1 MASRFRPVLQ
11 EMKSRLFPPL
21 IAVSPACDEAFPC
34 AGIPDVAT

>member
-11 EMKSRLFPPL
+11 EMTDPDLPPL
-21 IAVSPACDEAFPC
+21 IAVSPARDEAFPC